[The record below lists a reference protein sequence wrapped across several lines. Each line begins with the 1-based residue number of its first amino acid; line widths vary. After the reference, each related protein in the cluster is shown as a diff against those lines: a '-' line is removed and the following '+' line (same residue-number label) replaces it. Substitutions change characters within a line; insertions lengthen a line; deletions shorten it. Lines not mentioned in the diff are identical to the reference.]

1 MTSKQK
7 QKHPSIFYPCVKLD
21 TIQNPPTQQQQKQ
34 KHIHK
39 ERWNHQNNAKEV
51 RRPACIFFVFK

>member
-21 TIQNPPTQQQQKQ
+21 TIQNPPTQQHHNKT
-34 KHIHK
+34 KK
-39 ERWNHQNNAKEV
+39 TVPKNTSSKTRNPV
-51 RRPACIFFVFK
+51 RR